1 VRKLVSNASE
11 KRSAIPAEYKTVSK
25 RSKVSGESLEWRQV
39 LCETNMTKDVAM
51 RVQQA
56 LKDAGYNVGAVD
68 GIPGGATLRAVEE
81 YQRKKGL
88 PTGGLTIRTLESR
101 GVGI

>member
-1 VRKLVSNASE
+1 
-11 KRSAIPAEYKTVSK
+11 
-25 RSKVSGESLEWRQV
+25 
-39 LCETNMTKDVAM
+39 M

-68 GIPGGATLRAVEE
+68 GIPGGATLRAVDE

-88 PTGGLTIRTLESR
+88 PTGSLTIRTLESL
-101 GVGI
+101 GIRI